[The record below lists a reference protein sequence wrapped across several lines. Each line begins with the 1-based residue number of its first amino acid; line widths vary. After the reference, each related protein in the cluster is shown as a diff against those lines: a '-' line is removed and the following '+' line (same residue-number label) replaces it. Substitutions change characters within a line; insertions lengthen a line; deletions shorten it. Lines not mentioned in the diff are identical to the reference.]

1 MQQIY
6 FSGESYK
13 DSSKALYAQ
22 QQPTKSGDDEVIIS
36 KVQERTIPREK
47 RPRLVLSREEKAEI
61 MGGGQ
66 LCDESVNLAQNLLA
80 KQYPLLQ
87 GFENTTLGPLRE
99 FSVFDG
105 PFVQILHNGTNHW
118 ICCTNLS
125 PSNDW
130 RVGNSDEVWCYDS
143 LCSGVTTSTKKQIAQ
158 FLNIEGEELKI
169 HICPVQQQ
177 KGGTD
182 CGAFAIAFA
191 TSVASHEN
199 PSVINYKQN
208 QLRRHLLTCFK
219 EGEMTKFPKNEE
231 GSVSRC
237 RMMTYCVKLF
247 CHCKMPLDNKSIA
260 SGERMVKCTIC
271 KNAYHQI
278 CEKIPEYVFQKE
290 HSNWCCSTCK

>member
-6 FSGESYK
+6 FSNKSSQ
-13 DSSKALYAQ
+13 DSSRVWSSQ
-22 QQPTKSGDDEVIIS
+22 QLPTKSSDDEVIIS
-36 KVQERTIPREK
+36 KVQDRTTPREK
-47 RPRLVLSREEKAEI
+47 RPHLVLSRKENAEI

-66 LCDESVNLAQNLLA
+66 LCDESINIAQNLLA
-80 KQYPLLQ
+80 EQYPLLK

-105 PFVQILHNGTNHW
+105 PFVQILHNGKNHW
-118 ICCTNLS
+118 ICCTNLN
-125 PSNDW
+125 PNDW
-130 RVGNSDEVWCYDS
+130 RVGKCDEVWCYDS
-143 LCSGVTTSTKKQIAQ
+143 LYSGVTKSTKKQIAQ

-177 KGGTD
+177 TGGTD

-191 TSVASHEN
+191 TSLAGHEN

-208 QLRRHLLTCFK
+208 QLRRHLLACFK
-219 EGEMTKFPKNEE
+219 EGKMKKFPKNDE

-237 RMMTYCVKLF
+237 RIMTHCVKLF

-260 SGERMVKCTIC
+260 LGERMVKCTIC
-271 KNAYHQI
+271 KNPYHQI
-278 CEKIPEYVFQKE
+278 CEKIPENIFRKND
-290 HSNWCCSTCK
+290 SNWCCSLCK